1 MVNRHRLLYHTHKW
15 AHMCVCVC
23 VCWGWGATG
32 TGSYTTNTHTSMD
45 ASEVELAIEKLNSH
59 QSRGID
65 EIPAELIKAGCRTIC
80 SEIHKLIISIWNKVE
95 LSEEWK
101 ELIIVSIYSG
111 DKTDCSNLSGISLL
125 TTAYKI
131 LSNILLT
138 TLTPYAKKITGDRQ

>member
-1 MVNRHRLLYHTHKW
+1 MYLHFSIDIIFLYNVCMVNRHRLLYQTHKW
-15 AHMCVCVC
+15 AHMCVCVCVC

-111 DKTDCSNLSGISLL
+111 DKTDCSNLSGI
-125 TTAYKI
+125 
-131 LSNILLT
+131 
-138 TLTPYAKKITGDRQ
+138 